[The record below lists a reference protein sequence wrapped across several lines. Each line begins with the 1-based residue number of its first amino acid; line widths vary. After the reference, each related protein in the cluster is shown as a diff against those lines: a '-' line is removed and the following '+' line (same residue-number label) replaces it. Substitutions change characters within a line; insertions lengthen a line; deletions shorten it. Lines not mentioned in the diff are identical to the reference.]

1 MLADNPRTLVVG
13 TSVQNPQMQDTRPPA
28 RLMQGATAIAGNQA
42 VTRNFTNLMPAV
54 PTQLHTSTAV
64 QCNRR

>member
-1 MLADNPRTLVVG
+1 MLADNPRTLIVRS
-13 TSVQNPQMQDTRPPA
+13 SVQTQQLQDTRPPA
-28 RLMQGATAIAGNQA
+28 RLMQGATAVAGNQA

-54 PTQLHTSTAV
+54 PTQVHTSTAV